1 MDFYRRDPIQR
12 QSVIGVSRI
21 KSQILVEN
29 KTLPE
34 LIRRGES
41 LLLSINGS
49 MHNFHWEDKYFNNNL
64 SVNPPVIGSRCQFW
78 SCDHF
83 SCQSLVRLQQAWRTQ
98 LPAER
103 KECVIITMVK
113 AFTLLDFVYMLIYQ
127 CLVCL

>member
-64 SVNPPVIGSRCQFW
+64 SVNPPVIGS
-78 SCDHF
+78 
-83 SCQSLVRLQQAWRTQ
+83 
-98 LPAER
+98 
-103 KECVIITMVK
+103 
-113 AFTLLDFVYMLIYQ
+113 
-127 CLVCL
+127 